1 MGRPPQL
8 RESRPA
14 GWSELQTH
22 PGWGAPP
29 GAREGLRF
37 LHAGPQAPCS
47 SAGRSSSSLRL
58 FRCRRP
64 PGRTRPARPRLM
76 SMGVMLVVGAPAPST
91 YCVSDV
97 SVRDLA

>member
-22 PGWGAPP
+22 PGWGAPARRP
-29 GAREGLRF
+29 GGAALPARG
-37 LHAGPQAPCS
+37 APGPLLVRRAVIVIAVPV
-47 SAGRSSSSLRL
+47 
-58 FRCRRP
+58 RRP